1 MLDTSC
7 LKIYVYGALKW
18 RLARLLKSLTDII
31 EQVHSSPASSSYA
44 MKTFAAVL
52 AAGVLG
58 KHTTLDI
65 FLWQEKD
72 GKWRSS
78 NYRTVTSVT
87 DPSLL
92 PTFADTLGLSHR
104 GFASWHAPG
113 TAPSSSYTP
122 AILSIL
128 LERKMT
134 SSQLCEAILNYA
146 MEQRKQYLKVWEKQK
161 TSHGSRR
168 HTCNFPPLNGTWLI
182 CVYIYILYI

>member
-1 MLDTSC
+1 MFQQFKDVQVLDTSC

-58 KHTTLDI
+58 KHTTFDI
-65 FLWQEKD
+65 FQWQEKD

-128 LERKMT
+128 LGGKKNDFKPIVWSHSELCNGAKET
-134 SSQLCEAILNYA
+134 ISQSLGETEN
-146 MEQRKQYLKVWEKQK
+146 KPWLKK
-161 TSHGSRR
+161 TH
-168 HTCNFPPLNGTWLI
+168 L
-182 CVYIYILYI
+182 